1 MINFEHVSATS
12 LEQALSAL
20 QKYGPDGRVIAG
32 GQDLLFR
39 IKKYIV
45 QPRCLVDLKT
55 IPGLSAIRSEA
66 GGLQIGALTTL
77 SSIAASPVVKKNYA
91 GLAQAA
97 GAVASPQIRNLG
109 TVGGNLCQDV
119 WCWYLQDGFS
129 CWKSGGKFCDLAGGD
144 SRYYGSIMGGHL
156 CLSNHPSDL
165 APALAA
171 LDAEVQT
178 ASPRGKRTIPI
189 LDFLPGHQW
198 VGATLQSH
206 ALEPDEIVTRIDAPF
221 RPTRSVY
228 LKSAPRKSWDFALA
242 SVAVSVVM
250 NDGTC
255 SDLRIVFGGIA
266 THPYRSPEA
275 ESLVKGNRITEPLAV
290 EAAETALKKAKPL
303 KMNHYKLDL
312 SKVLLR
318 RALMAVAG

>member
-1 MINFEHVSATS
+1 VKNFEHVSATS
-12 LEQALSAL
+12 VEHALSTLA
-20 QKYGPDGRVIAG
+20 KYGPEGRVMAG

-45 QPRCLVDLKT
+45 QPRCVVDIKT
-55 IPGLSAIRSEA
+55 IPGLSYVRPGAD
-66 GGLQIGALTTL
+66 GLRIGALTTL
-77 SSIAASPVVKKNYA
+77 SEIASSPHLRNGCSV
-91 GLAQAA
+91 LAQAA
-97 GAVASPQIRNLG
+97 GVVASPQIRNLG
-109 TVGGNLCQDV
+109 TAGGNLCQDV

-171 LDAEVQT
+171 LDARIHV
-178 ASPRGKRTIPI
+178 ASPRGKRSVPI
-189 LDFLPGHQW
+189 LEFLPGHQW
-198 VGATLQSH
+198 VGETLQSH
-206 ALEPDEIVTRIDAPF
+206 ALQPDEIVTEIDVPF
-221 RPTRSVY
+221 HPTRSIY
-228 LKSAPRKSWDFALA
+228 LKSAPRKSWDFALS

-250 NDGTC
+250 DNEIC
-255 SDLRIVFGGIA
+255 KDLRIAFGGIA

-275 ESLVKGNRITEPLAV
+275 ESLVKGNKITEALAA
-290 EAAETALKKAKPL
+290 EAAETALSKAKPL
-303 KMNHYKLDL
+303 KMNGYKLDL

-318 RALMAVAG
+318 RALMAVGG

>member
-1 MINFEHVSATS
+1 VINFEHVSATS

-77 SSIAASPVVKKNYA
+77 SSISASPVVKKNYA

-198 VGATLQSH
+198 VGTTLQSH
-206 ALEPDEIVTRIDAPF
+206 ALDPDEIVTRIDAPF